1 MNVAAVLM
9 EILRAAGVRYLFG
22 NPGTTELPFLD
33 ALPVSGLEYVL
44 GLQEATAVAAADGY
58 AQAAGR
64 VGVVNVHVAPGL
76 ANGLSIVHNAARAK
90 TPLVVTAGQQDT
102 RFLMDAPILAA
113 DLVRMAEP
121 FTKWS
126 YELRRADE
134 APAALRR
141 ALKVALTPPTGPVFL
156 ALPMDL
162 LRGVVE
168 DAGGGPPEIATR
180 SRPEPAAVARAA
192 QLLARA
198 RAPLV
203 IAGDGVARSGALAPL
218 VALAELLG
226 ARVHGEPVYRRTNFP
241 GDHPLWRGGL
251 FPSPAAVGKAVGESD
266 SVLIVGANVFTW
278 FLHTEGAPFRRELSV
293 VQVDDDR
300 WEIGRSY
307 PVSLGIVADPRE
319 TLVELT
325 KALAT
330 TLTDAARTAARARAE
345 TIGRGRAES
354 FARVRAA
361 AEAESQRT
369 PIGQAY
375 LMHALASLLPRDA
388 VVVDESATSLPF
400 VLRSM
405 PFATPASFFG
415 SKTGTLGWGMGAAIG
430 VQLALPGRK
439 VVATIGDGSVMYAP
453 QALWTAA
460 RYRLPITYIVP
471 NNTSYAILKSGML
484 SLDLPSAKRGI
495 FPGMDLIDPEIA
507 YVGLAKA
514 LGVRAARASG
524 EVGVIVAT
532 TGPGATNALTPLVE
546 SYAGSMPV
554 VLVMSDV
561 ASDLVGR
568 DVGALHAVPNQ
579 IECFRPVTRWAEAVT
594 EAGAIARTPSGG
606 VGLFRNRCPPAAA
619 RPSSEDLLFAAAG
632 GEPAAGRHGR

>member
-9 EILRAAGVRYLFG
+9 EILRSAGVRYLFG

-33 ALPVSGLEYVL
+33 ALPDSGLEYVL

-76 ANGLSIVHNAARAK
+76 ANGLSILHNAARAK

-162 LRGVVE
+162 LRGVVD

-180 SRPEPAAVARAA
+180 SRPEPAAVAHAA
-192 QLLARA
+192 ELLARA

-251 FPSPAAVGKAVGESD
+251 FPSPAAVGKALAESD

-293 VQVDDDR
+293 VQVDDDP

-354 FARVRAA
+354 VARVRAA

-495 FPGMDLIDPEIA
+495 FPGMDLIDPEID

-514 LGVRAARASG
+514 LGVRAERVEKPGELREVLAECLAS
-524 EVGVIVAT
+524 A
-532 TGPGATNALTPLVE
+532 GPSLV
-546 SYAGSMPV
+546 
-554 VLVMSDV
+554 DV
-561 ASDLVGR
+561 AIDRGFKAML
-568 DVGALHAVPNQ
+568 
-579 IECFRPVTRWAEAVT
+579 
-594 EAGAIARTPSGG
+594 
-606 VGLFRNRCPPAAA
+606 
-619 RPSSEDLLFAAAG
+619 
-632 GEPAAGRHGR
+632 